1 MRKHIFGNLIY
12 SYVDN
17 CVSAHFSE
25 NWGYM
30 CLSPIVAGNLFSL
43 IFGINFDTHSRPPS
57 IPTPS
62 SSARSLLDHTPF
74 HSSPLTSFGL
84 SYLSRYV
91 ILSPPLEILP
101 RAVSPPLESDH
112 PLCLSGSQCY
122 ISAIYLTTFATFS
135 AIFLSAYAGY
145 RDRYREMNR
154 PAAIRRMAMTVEPS
168 RCFEED
174 EEEFSGWER

>member
-1 MRKHIFGNLIY
+1 
-12 SYVDN
+12 
-17 CVSAHFSE
+17 
-25 NWGYM
+25 
-30 CLSPIVAGNLFSL
+30 
-43 IFGINFDTHSRPPS
+43 
-57 IPTPS
+57 
-62 SSARSLLDHTPF
+62 
-74 HSSPLTSFGL
+74 LTSFGL